1 MKYVAVEGSSY
12 VGKTTIVDRFSKEGF
27 GTIPEY
33 DAFGPFMPADD
44 SYESLKNAA
53 LDVVGRER
61 IRTAMLGRIAS
72 TDLVVSD
79 RSLFSLVTYEDMMI
93 HAADTEQGRQ
103 LRQDMRSF
111 IIDTLATEIQKGDIA
126 LPDAIVTLKIDS
138 KDEFESRVKRR
149 GITPVKYLSYF
160 SVQQL
165 IADRAHQYSKL
176 TLGEESSSII
186 DLSNSSEDMAF
197 SRVKDN
203 VDTIF
208 SSTARSS
215 IRSIEG
221 LPHDDTNAIIEKT

>member
-27 GTIPEY
+27 DTIPEF
-33 DAFGPFMPADD
+33 DAFGPFMPAGD

-93 HAADTEQGRQ
+93 HVAGTEQGRQ

-111 IIDTLATEIQKGDIA
+111 IIDTLATEIQKGDIV

-138 KDEFESRVKRR
+138 KEEFESRVKRR

-165 IADRAHQYSKL
+165 IANQAHQYSKL
-176 TLGEESSSII
+176 TLGKESSSII
-186 DLSNSSEDMAF
+186 DLSNDSEDMAF
-197 SRVKDN
+197 SRVKDD

-208 SSTARSS
+208 SSTTRSS

-221 LPHDDTNAIIEKT
+221 LPHDDTNAIIKKT